1 MIVDFRQKTAKDA
14 ILRASDSIC
23 GENMELLGFW
33 GTGLLLSSF
42 RALVEGLGD
51 SVRVRLVT
59 IEGGFALK
67 ADVGFGIKR
76 AGTYWLVSEH
86 SQRLRVFK
94 RVDTALA
101 LCQQFGLASI
111 VIDLVPQ
118 LPSQASE
125 AA

>member
-1 MIVDFRQKTAKDA
+1 MIVNFGQKPAKDA
-14 ILRASDSIC
+14 ILRASDSIR
-23 GENMELLGFW
+23 GINMELLGFQ

-42 RALVEGLGD
+42 RALIVGLGN
-51 SVRVRLVT
+51 SARVRLVT
-59 IEGGFALK
+59 IEGGYALK
-67 ADVGFGIKR
+67 ADVGFGVKP

-101 LCQQFGLASI
+101 LCHQFGLASI

-118 LPSQASE
+118 LPGQAS
-125 AA
+125 AAA

>member
-1 MIVDFRQKTAKDA
+1 MIANFEQKTAKDA
-14 ILRASDSIC
+14 ILRATDSIC
-23 GENMELLGFW
+23 GMNMELLGFQ

-51 SVRVRLVT
+51 SARVRLIT
-59 IEGGFALK
+59 IEGGYALK
-67 ADVGFGIKR
+67 AVVGFYTKR

-86 SQRLRVFK
+86 SKRLRVFK

-101 LCQQFGLASI
+101 LCNQFGLASV

-118 LPSQASE
+118 LPRQATE
-125 AA
+125 VA

>member
-1 MIVDFRQKTAKDA
+1 MQVNFLQKPAKDD

-23 GENMELLGFW
+23 GVNMELLGFC

-42 RALVEGLGD
+42 RALVAGLGD
-51 SVRVRLVT
+51 SVRVKLVT
-59 IEGGFALK
+59 IEGGYALT
-67 ADVGFGIKR
+67 ADVGFGTRR

-101 LCQQFGLASI
+101 LCHQFGLASI
-111 VIDLVPQ
+111 AIDLQPLLPQ
-118 LPSQASE
+118 QASE